1 MLVCRPLLAAPLL
14 ALVALACGG
23 GADETDPAA
32 VDAAYARDVCLAYFS
47 YEDRLS
53 ERLEGVGT
61 PWSENAGEYEAVAA
75 ESATAWIDGLRA
87 ATPPDD
93 IAEFHV
99 DQVARLAAWLDG
111 RPPADMADQPE
122 PPREALDR
130 LGEVFRG
137 IPECEGLPPPAWL
150 LADFRNG
157 IMLGRAQTGI
167 EGE

>member
-1 MLVCRPLLAAPLL
+1 MPARRLLLVAPLL

-23 GADETDPAA
+23 GADEIDPVA
-32 VDAAYARDVCLAYFS
+32 VDAAYARDVCLAYFA

-53 ERLEGVGT
+53 EQIDSIPT
-61 PWSENAGEYEAVAA
+61 PLSENAGEYEAVVA
-75 ESATAWIDGLRA
+75 ESAAAWLGGLRA

-93 IAEFHV
+93 IAEFHA
-99 DQVARLAAWLDG
+99 DQVARLAAWLEE
-111 RPPADMADQPE
+111 RPPADTADQPE

-137 IPECEGLPPPAWL
+137 IPDCEGIPPPAWL